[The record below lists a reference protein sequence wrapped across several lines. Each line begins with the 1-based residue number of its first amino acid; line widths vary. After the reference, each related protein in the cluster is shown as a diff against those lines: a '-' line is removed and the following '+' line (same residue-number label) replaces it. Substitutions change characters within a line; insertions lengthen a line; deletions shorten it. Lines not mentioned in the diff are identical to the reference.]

1 MNVDDVVAERVA
13 TARARI
19 EREKRRRA
27 ALAAARKRGVAIRH
41 AAKLRQLN
49 YRRTYPEKETP

>member
-1 MNVDDVVAERVA
+1 MNVDDVVAAKVA
-13 TARARI
+13 AARARI

-27 ALAAARKRGVAIRH
+27 ALAAARNKGLAIRH

>member
-1 MNVDDVVAERVA
+1 MNVDDLVAAKVA
-13 TARARI
+13 AARARI

-27 ALAAARKRGVAIRH
+27 DLAAARRRGIAIRH
-41 AAKLRQLN
+41 AAKLRELN